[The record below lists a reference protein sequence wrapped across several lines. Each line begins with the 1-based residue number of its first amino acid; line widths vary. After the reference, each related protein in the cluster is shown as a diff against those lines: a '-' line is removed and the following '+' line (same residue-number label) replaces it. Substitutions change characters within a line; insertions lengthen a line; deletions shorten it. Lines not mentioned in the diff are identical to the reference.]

1 MPKCP
6 ICGQLLPKAIDAR
19 ELHSRLE
26 RITAQGRAKERQ
38 ALERDFHRRLS
49 GAVEAERERLRRSA
63 EREVRS
69 ELLDAKRRA
78 ERAER
83 DKNRE
88 IDRLRREG
96 ERTAERRAEMAAK
109 IAAKQNRAEIEELE
123 AKREKDRAR
132 YEADRARLQ
141 NQLDQ
146 LSRKL
151 DKQGADQLGKEAETD
166 LLLELSKTFQG
177 DRIDPIRRGVKGAD
191 IIHDIM
197 EDGKRL
203 GRIVYESKNVSTWS
217 NKFITQAKQYQTQ
230 YDTPNVIVVSRSFP
244 QKKKGLCIL
253 KNVPV
258 VDPQMAIC
266 LASIMRDG
274 IREVGL
280 ARVTR
285 AGREEK
291 AHQLFEYIL
300 SDKFVTR
307 FREMAESVESLRER
321 QRKERD
327 WHEDAWDEQSNLY
340 DKIDA
345 RRREVD
351 SQIRTIIKKPTK
363 PEVVRLAAKGSLTL
377 P

>member
-1 MPKCP
+1 MAKCP
-6 ICGQLLPKAIDAR
+6 VCGQPLPKAIDKQ
-19 ELHSRLE
+19 ELHARLE

-38 ALERDFHRRLS
+38 VLERDFRKRLT
-49 GAVEAERERLRRSA
+49 GAVEAEGERLRRSA

-69 ELLDAKRRA
+69 ELLEAKRRA
-78 ERAER
+78 ERVER

-88 IDRLRREG
+88 IERLRRDG

-109 IAAKQNRAEIEELE
+109 MAAKQNRAEIGELE
-123 AKREKDRAR
+123 AKRERDRAR
-132 YEADRARLQ
+132 YEADRTRLQ

-146 LSRKL
+146 LSRRL
-151 DKQGADQLGKEAETD
+151 DKQGADQLGKEAEID
-166 LLLELSKTFQG
+166 LLQELNKTFQG

-217 NKFITQAKQYQTQ
+217 NKFINQAKQYQTQ

-258 VDPQMAIC
+258 VDPRMAVC

-274 IREVGL
+274 IREIGL

-285 AGREEK
+285 AGRDEK

-307 FREMAESVESLRER
+307 FREIAESVESLRER
-321 QRKERD
+321 QRKEKD
-327 WHEDAWDEQSNLY
+327 WHEDAWDEQSSLY

-351 SQIRTIIKKPTK
+351 SQIRTIVKKPAK
-363 PEVVRLAAKGSLTL
+363 PEVVRLATRG
-377 P
+377 

>member
-1 MPKCP
+1 MAKCP
-6 ICGQLLPKAIDAR
+6 VCGQPLPKAIDKQ
-19 ELHSRLE
+19 ELHARLE
-26 RITAQGRAKERQ
+26 RITAQGRAKARQ
-38 ALERDFHRRLS
+38 ALEHEFHNRLMN
-49 GAVEAERERLRRSA
+49 AVEAERERLRRSA

-69 ELLDAKRRA
+69 ELVDAKRRA
-78 ERAER
+78 ERVER
-83 DKNRE
+83 EKNRE
-88 IDRLRREG
+88 IERLRREG
-96 ERTAERRAEMAAK
+96 ERTAERRADMAAK
-109 IAAKQNRAEIEELE
+109 IAAKQNRAEIEGLE

-166 LLLELSKTFQG
+166 LLLELSKAFQA

-258 VDPQMAIC
+258 VDPHMAIC

-285 AGREEK
+285 AGRDEK

-307 FREMAESVESLRER
+307 FREIAESVESLRER

-327 WHEDAWDEQSNLY
+327 WHEDAWDEQSSLY

-351 SQIRTIIKKPTK
+351 SQIKTIVKKPAK
-363 PEVVRLAAKGSLTL
+363 PEVVRLATKG
-377 P
+377 

>member
-291 AHQLFEYIL
+291 AHKLFEYIL